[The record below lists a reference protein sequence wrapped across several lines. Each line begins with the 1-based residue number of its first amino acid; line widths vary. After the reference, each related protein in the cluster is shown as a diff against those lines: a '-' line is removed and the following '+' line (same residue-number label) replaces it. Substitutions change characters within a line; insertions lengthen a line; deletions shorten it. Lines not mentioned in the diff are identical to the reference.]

1 MNPLSSPDPKAP
13 FAEAIQYALTHEV
26 DWTRDPH
33 AEPDRWG
40 VHREDPPPYNRL
52 FGPVH
57 ARGGVSGLVLQQGR
71 EVCRWG
77 TPERADLTFSVA
89 KTYLALLAGVACR
102 DGLLPDPDRP
112 VVTQLPGIGFDDPHN
127 RTITWR
133 HLLTQVSEWEGE
145 CLGLPDT
152 VDRYRHVA
160 HDPKKVDGVKGSAR
174 PLQAPGSYWE
184 YNDVRINQLSL
195 ALLHLFQEALP
206 RVFER
211 EILQPLGAGEGF
223 AWRGYDQAW
232 VEWPAQNGRPAQRV
246 QSVPGGTH
254 WGAGVSISTIDQAR
268 VGQLLLQGG
277 RWDAAG
283 QTRQILPADWVRDMT
298 RPCPLAPFYGMLT
311 WLNPQGSNFPGTSEQ
326 ALFMVGAGGNYV
338 WIEPALDAVV
348 VVRWLDSAHFAG
360 FCERMTQALIGA

>member
-1 MNPLSSPDPKAP
+1 MNRYQN
-13 FAEAIQYALTHEV
+13 AIEYALAHEV
-26 DWTRDPH
+26 NWTRDPA

-40 VHREDPPPYNRL
+40 VHREDPAPYNRL

-57 ARGGVSGLVLQQGR
+57 ARGGVSGVVLQHGA

-89 KTYLALLAGVACR
+89 KTYLALLAGVAHR
-102 DGLLPDPDRP
+102 DGLLRNPDQA
-112 VVTQLPGIGFDDPHN
+112 VVELLPGIGFDSPHN
-127 RTITWR
+127 RPITWR
-133 HLLTQVSEWEGE
+133 HLLTQVSEWEGD

-160 HDPKKVDGVKGSAR
+160 HDPKKVEGVKGSAR
-174 PLQAPGSYWE
+174 PLQAPGTYWE

-195 ALLHLFQEALP
+195 ALLHLFKEALP
-206 RVFER
+206 QVFER
-211 EILQPLGAGEGF
+211 EILRPLGAGQGF
-223 AWRGYDQAW
+223 AWRGYDNAW
-232 VEWPAQNGRPAQRV
+232 VNLPASKGRPAQRV

-254 WGAGVSISTIDQAR
+254 WGAGVSISSTDQAR
-268 VGQLLLQGG
+268 IAQLLLQGG
-277 RWDAAG
+277 RWGKPG
-283 QTRQILPADWVRDMT
+283 QEQRLLPSTWVSDMT

-326 ALFMVGAGGNYV
+326 AWFMVGAGGNYV

-360 FCERMTQALIGA
+360 FCERMTEALRQA